1 MDALQ
6 YVTSASVTVEGFD
19 GDGVCLSV
27 YDTAATIFTAE
38 PSQSC
43 RVYIQTISD
52 LNRETLVVATLEDWN
67 LRISSQ
73 EQNDCLLMI

>member
-6 YVTSASVTVEGFD
+6 YVTSASVTGEGFD
-19 GDGVCLSV
+19 DGAGVCLSM
-27 YDTAATIFTAE
+27 TQQ

-67 LRISSQ
+67 LHISSQ